1 MNTVALIVAAG
12 RGVRFGGDIPKQ
24 FRNILERPLLYWT
37 AMQFEKARLIDE
49 IVLVVAEDFMLYTN
63 EKVLG
68 SFPFKK
74 LKRIVKGDTTR
85 RESVYNGLK
94 SLPLSTGFVAIHDG
108 ARPIVDTTDID
119 RAVEVARNE
128 RAAILARP
136 IADTVKRVEAEFII
150 TSLDRS
156 KLFQA
161 ETPQVFQYDLIMSA
175 HKKYDSGREVTDDA
189 SLVEQLGF
197 KVKTVI
203 PEKVNL
209 KVTTEEDLRL
219 AGLIIGEREHE
230 A

>member
-49 IVLVVAEDFMLYTN
+49 IVLVVAEDFMLYAN
-63 EKVLG
+63 DRVLG

-74 LKRIVKGDTTR
+74 LKRIVKGGATR

-94 SLPLSTGFVAIHDG
+94 SLPLSTGYVAVHDG

-175 HKKYDSGREVTDDA
+175 HEKYNSGREVTDDA